1 MGNQTID
8 DAGQSIQESEEAIP
22 APAANNTSSDLQ
34 FVLWHDP
41 AENSFTIEVPEG
53 WHVMGGVN
61 WVGPTNAQHFV
72 RAQSPDG
79 AIRVYIGD
87 PEIVPRQVPNAFSW
101 MQTGAGEGQMFRT
114 PSGDPALLSRFLTGA
129 EYAKQ
134 HALWRLCR
142 QPQWVR
148 AVDLPELSQTMTAA
162 IQPEAA
168 SWGAQAMASAGEASF
183 FCGTQQGQVTAITVL
198 GSGPMVQVWSVLKV
212 HAFLC
217 SDPLKSMQARY
228 AMEHMAGSF
237 KVNPQWNASY
247 EQRVRQ
253 ITGSI
258 ISMQNATVQASL
270 AASRQA
276 QQTLSRLNH
285 PNEGVHVRPG
295 DVKIASPAR
304 GSDYYVS
311 DALGR
316 SGYVSGTA
324 DSYFMD
330 HSGNLSAGRAGGLPP
345 DNTGVWSPVFR
356 TD

>member
-1 MGNQTID
+1 MPEPEVT
-8 DAGQSIQESEEAIP
+8 APQSPGSF
-22 APAANNTSSDLQ
+22 DFQ
-34 FVLWHDP
+34 FVAWQEP
-41 AENSFTIEVPEG
+41 SEASFTVEVPQS
-53 WHVMGGVN
+53 WHVTGGVN
-61 WVGPTNAQHFV
+61 WVGPTNAQGFV

-79 AIRVYIGD
+79 AARIYLGD
-87 PEIVPRQVPNAFSW
+87 PEIVPRQVPNALSLI
-101 MQTGAGEGQMFRT
+101 QTGAAEGQMFRT
-114 PSGDPALLSRFLTGA
+114 PSGDPALMYRFLSGA
-129 EYAKQ
+129 QYAKQ
-134 HALWRLCR
+134 YALWRLCR

-148 AVDLPELSQTMTAA
+148 ETDLPDLSQSMTATV
-162 IQPEAA
+162 QPEAQ
-168 SWGAQAMASAGEASF
+168 SWGAQAVASAGETSF
-183 FCGTQQGQVTAITVL
+183 FCEGQQGHVTAITIL
-198 GSGPMVQVWSVLKV
+198 GSSPMVQVWSILKV
-212 HAFLC
+212 YGFIC

-228 AMEHMAGSF
+228 VMEHMAATFNVDPG
-237 KVNPQWNASY
+237 WNWAY

-258 ISMQNATVQASL
+258 ISMQNASLQASL

-295 DVKIASPAR
+295 EVKIASPAR

-330 HSGNLSAGRAGGLPP
+330 HSGNISAGRAGGLPP

>member
-1 MGNQTID
+1 MNESNEKI
-8 DAGQSIQESEEAIP
+8 AMASEIQF
-22 APAANNTSSDLQ
+22 SSWQ
-34 FVLWHDP
+34 EPNEH
-41 AENSFTIEVPEG
+41 SFTIEVPEG
-53 WHVMGGVN
+53 WQIMGGLN
-61 WVGPTNAQHFV
+61 WVGPTNAQQFV

-79 AIRVYIGD
+79 VAQVLVGD
-87 PEIVPRQVPNAFSW
+87 PELVPRQVPNAFSL
-101 MQTGAGEGQMFRT
+101 MQTGVSEGQMFRT
-114 PSGDPALLSRFLTGA
+114 PSGDPALLYRFLTGA
-129 EYAKQ
+129 QYAQQ
-134 HALWRLCR
+134 HAMWRLCQ

-148 AVDLPELSQTMTAA
+148 QSDLPELSQIMTQT
-162 IQPEAA
+162 IQPEAQ
-168 SWGAQAMASAGEASF
+168 SWGAQAIASAGEASF
-183 FCGTQQGQVTAITVL
+183 LCGQQQGQVTAITVL
-198 GSGPMVQVWSVLKV
+198 GSGPMIQVWAVLRV
-212 HAFLC
+212 SAFIC
-217 SDPLKSMQARY
+217 SDPMRSMQVRY
-228 AMEHMAGSF
+228 VMEHMAGSF
-237 KVNPQWNASY
+237 KVDPNWNANY

-258 ISMQNATVQASL
+258 ISMQNASLQASL

-295 DVKIASPAR
+295 EVKIASPAR

-330 HSGNLSAGRAGGLPP
+330 HSGNISAGRAGGLPP

-356 TD
+356 TG

>member
-1 MGNQTID
+1 MSD
-8 DAGQSIQESEEAIP
+8 IQFISWQE
-22 APAANNTSSDLQ
+22 
-34 FVLWHDP
+34 P
-41 AENSFTIEVPEG
+41 AERSFTIEVPED
-53 WHVMGGVN
+53 WQIMGGVN
-61 WVGPTNAQHFV
+61 WVGPTNAEPYV

-79 AIRVYIGD
+79 IAQVFVGD

-101 MQTGAGEGQMFRT
+101 MQTGAAEGQMFRT
-114 PSGDPALLSRFLTGA
+114 PSGDPALMYRFLTGA
-129 EYAKQ
+129 QYAHQ
-134 HALWRLCR
+134 HMLWRLCQ
-142 QPQWVR
+142 QPQWVN
-148 AVDLPELSQTMTAA
+148 AVDLPELSQSMTAT
-162 IQPEAA
+162 IEPEARR
-168 SWGAQAMASAGEASF
+168 WGANATASAGEVNF
-183 FCGTQQGQVTAITVL
+183 RCGNQQGRVTAVTVL
-198 GSGPMVQVWSVLKV
+198 GSSSMVQVWSVLRV
-212 HAFLC
+212 AAFLC
-217 SDPLKSMQARY
+217 ADPLRSMEARY
-228 AMEHMAGSF
+228 VMEHMAGSF
-237 KVNPQWNASY
+237 KLDATWNANY

-258 ISMQNATVQASL
+258 ISMQNATLQASL

-316 SGYVSGTA
+316 SGSVSGTA

-330 HSGNLSAGRAGGLPP
+330 HSGNISAGRAGGLPP

-356 TD
+356 VD